1 MDDVILESIIEVD
14 SFKNKNWSGAGVDVF
29 DSGDVVRLLSVEQ
42 FLVDVGAQET
52 LHFSVEEHHV
62 VAESSE
68 PVLWVGKRCLKVYWK
83 KIRIEGTW
91 GVFFTFR

>member
-1 MDDVILESIIEVD
+1 M
-14 SFKNKNWSGAGVDVF
+14 DVF

-68 PVLWVGKRCLKVYWK
+68 PVL
-83 KIRIEGTW
+83 
-91 GVFFTFR
+91 